1 MRALTFIILSIIISA
16 SAAVS
21 QNFVLT
27 PERKLQYAE
36 GIISK
41 FYVDSVDRDTIVDEA
56 IRAMLKTLDPH
67 SAYSTPEETRELN
80 EPLNGNFSGV
90 GIQFNM
96 GTDTLYVIQTVA
108 GGPSEKVGLLP
119 GDRIIMDTN
128 QYNLLL

>member
-1 MRALTFIILSIIISA
+1 MWSLCTAVQAGCIEEPFLYPISC
-16 SAAVS
+16 V
-21 QNFVLT
+21 
-27 PERKLQYAE
+27 QYAE

-90 GIQFNM
+90 LHDIGVFHFYT
-96 GTDTLYVIQTVA
+96 GYDCVVDHYYAVA
-108 GGPSEKVGLLP
+108 GK
-119 GDRIIMDTN
+119 
-128 QYNLLL
+128 

>member
-67 SAYSTPEETRELN
+67 SAYSTPEETREL
-80 EPLNGNFSGV
+80 
-90 GIQFNM
+90 
-96 GTDTLYVIQTVA
+96 
-108 GGPSEKVGLLP
+108 
-119 GDRIIMDTN
+119 DRKSVV
-128 QYNLLL
+128 

>member
-1 MRALTFIILSIIISA
+1 MRTLLFVALSIIISA

-96 GTDTLYVIQTVA
+96 ATDTLYVIQTVA

-119 GDRIIMDTN
+119 GDRIIMV
-128 QYNLLL
+128 LSLIHI

>member
-41 FYVDSVDRDTIVDEA
+41 FYVDSVDRDTIVDEP
-56 IRAMLKTLDPH
+56 I
-67 SAYSTPEETRELN
+67 
-80 EPLNGNFSGV
+80 
-90 GIQFNM
+90 
-96 GTDTLYVIQTVA
+96 
-108 GGPSEKVGLLP
+108 
-119 GDRIIMDTN
+119 
-128 QYNLLL
+128 